1 MLNITSSPTVSST
14 RDFKLDALSFS
25 ERVIYWTIVL
35 TPLWW
40 LSGIQTLLYPAIA
53 VFLLVIA
60 FDIEKVIRTWLPAC
74 VWAWL
79 AMAVVMVWTAMFGLS
94 SVGFD
99 IQKTAAM
106 AVTFFKSYFLIFAC
120 LALPFWDCIRVRVVT
135 RAVAWMTTG
144 YLATIAIEMV
154 MLVLGIG
161 KEGIMPPLAQIIPG
175 DKLSLK
181 ISFAEFQ
188 PFFHIPLPRTVLY
201 TPDPPILGVCA
212 ILCFFICLGETDHRL
227 RRFALA
233 GCLVALL
240 ISFSRLAW
248 VCFPLALLLSA
259 CFRSRMARQGPLWG
273 ASFTA
278 LLCSIWG
285 LTFSELIKKPLE
297 FFNSAR
303 AASSTDREIV
313 VRKTLEAWQQSPWI
327 GWGIPAGS
335 YRWYIYDIVLG
346 SFSTYASVLYL
357 HGILG
362 FIFFVAALALTL
374 SSFWGPA
381 VRGNFLCQRAFA
393 SLVALYVLCNA
404 TPLSW
409 MGVYFWFFFVWLGA
423 ILSETQ
429 QRTFVS
435 RWEQLTGRA
444 EIKTS
449 SLQ

>member
-1 MLNITSSPTVSST
+1 MLNDTFSTSTSNITG
-14 RDFKLDALSFS
+14 FKLNSLSLT
-25 ERVIYWTIVL
+25 EQLIYWTIVL

-40 LSGIQTLLYPAIA
+40 LLGIQTLLYPGISIG
-53 VFLLVIA
+53 LLVIY
-60 FDIEKVIRTWLPAC
+60 FDLDKVIRGSLPAC
-74 VWAWL
+74 IWAWL
-79 AMAVVMVWTAMFGLS
+79 AMSIVMIWTAIFGLS
-94 SVGFD
+94 NVGFD
-99 IQKTAAM
+99 IQQTAST
-106 AVTFFKSYFLIFAC
+106 AVTVFKSYFLIFAC
-120 LALPFWDCIRVRVVT
+120 ATLPFWNCIRVCVIT

-161 KEGIMPPLAQIIPG
+161 KLGLMPPLARMIPG

-181 ISFAEFQ
+181 VAFAEFQ
-188 PFFHIPLPRTVLY
+188 PFFNIPLPRTSIY

-212 ILCFFICLGETDHRL
+212 VLCFFICLGETDHRL

-240 ISFSRLAW
+240 VSFSRLAW
-248 VCFPLALLLSA
+248 VCLPLALLITA
-259 CFRSRMARQGPLWG
+259 CFHSRLARQGPLWV

-285 LTFSELIKKPLE
+285 LTFSELVKKPLE
-297 FFNSAR
+297 VFNNARGPSSA
-303 AASSTDREIV
+303 DRETV

-327 GWGIPAGS
+327 GWGIPTLR
-335 YRWYIYDIVLG
+335 YKWYIYDVYLG
-346 SFSTYASVLYL
+346 SFSTYAGVLYL
-357 HGILG
+357 HGIVG
-362 FIFFVAALALTL
+362 FIFFIAALGLTL
-374 SSFWGPA
+374 GTFWKPA
-381 VRGNFLCQRAFA
+381 VGGNLLCQQAFA
-393 SLVALYVLCNA
+393 SLMALYVLCNG

-429 QRTFVS
+429 QPTFVS

-444 EIKTS
+444 E
-449 SLQ
+449 